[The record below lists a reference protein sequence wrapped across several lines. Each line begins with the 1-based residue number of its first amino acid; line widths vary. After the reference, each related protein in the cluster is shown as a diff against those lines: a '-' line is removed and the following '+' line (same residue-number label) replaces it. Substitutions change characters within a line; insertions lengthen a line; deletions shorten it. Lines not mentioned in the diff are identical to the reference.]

1 MPECVSLPDCRSV
14 FAVAGAISVDVVSLA
29 ARYSGAAGPRIWS
42 AAGAQCNGRRECI
55 AAGDQSIQRSH
66 AAAGSSFLACNC
78 ELRLWTLFGNDPLRS
93 GSVMITGLDLLF
105 LEVNSLEESLAFYE
119 GVLGME
125 VESVNNDSEPPMA
138 KVRGGELRI
147 TLAQHLETMLRRGRG
162 VHFFAGVEDVD
173 KFYDELIARGVDVE
187 PPVDEGWGGR
197 FVTLEDPDK
206 YRFFFVTWK
215 G

>member
-1 MPECVSLPDCRSV
+1 M
-14 FAVAGAISVDVVSLA
+14 IS
-29 ARYSGAAGPRIWS
+29 
-42 AAGAQCNGRRECI
+42 
-55 AAGDQSIQRSH
+55 
-66 AAAGSSFLACNC
+66 
-78 ELRLWTLFGNDPLRS
+78 
-93 GSVMITGLDLLF
+93 GLDLLF

-138 KVRGGELRI
+138 KLRAGALRI

-162 VHFFAGVEDVD
+162 VHFFVGVEDVD
-173 KFYDELIARGVDVE
+173 EFYDKLIANGADVQ
-187 PPVDEGWGGR
+187 PPIDEGWGGR